1 MKMNTMSNDKGTKNN
16 DGVIE
21 DSNKVEMLKNALK
34 EYESKYKYLLA
45 DYDNYRKRVE
55 REAEY
60 RVRQSI
66 EAFILKLLNLRDDF
80 VRAIDVMKKSTT
92 TAAVVDRHVV
102 EGLEGVL
109 KNLDG
114 ILRDAGVVEIPAVGE
129 AFNPNMHE
137 AVSFVYN
144 AELPDLTIT
153 NEIRKGYMMNDRVIR
168 PSLVEVSRRPMQEVG
183 GDSNE

>member
-1 MKMNTMSNDKGTKNN
+1 MSNDKGTKNN

-21 DSNKVEMLKNALK
+21 DSSKVEMLKNALK

-92 TAAVVDRHVV
+92 TTAAVDRHVV
-102 EGLEGVL
+102 DGLEGVL

>member
-1 MKMNTMSNDKGTKNN
+1 MSTMSNEN
-16 DGVIE
+16 DAKSNDEAIE
-21 DSNKVEMLKNALK
+21 DPSKVEMLKNALK

-66 EAFILKLLNLRDDF
+66 ESFVLKLLNLRDDF
-80 VRAIDVMKKSTT
+80 VRAIDATKKSN
-92 TAAVVDRHVV
+92 AVDKHVV

-114 ILRDAGVVEIPAVGE
+114 ILKDAGIMEIPAVGKE
-129 AFNPNMHE
+129 FNPNLHE
-137 AVSFVYN
+137 AVSFIYN
-144 AELPDLTIT
+144 SELPDLTIT

-168 PSLVEVSRRPMQEVG
+168 PSLVEVSRRPTQEERG

>member
-1 MKMNTMSNDKGTKNN
+1 MGMGKGDD
-16 DGVIE
+16 DGRSRGDGEEVRGSGE
-21 DSNKVEMLKNALK
+21 DLEMLKSIAK

-66 EAFILKLLNLRDDF
+66 ESFVLKLLNLRDDF
-80 VRAIDVMKKSTT
+80 TRAID
-92 TAAVVDRHVV
+92 AAKNGADRRVL

-114 ILRDAGVVEIPAVGE
+114 ILRDAGVVEIPSIGKV
-129 AFNPNMHE
+129 FDPNVHE
-137 AVSFVYN
+137 AVSFTYN
-144 AELPDLTIT
+144 SELPDLTIT

-168 PSLVEVSRRPMQEVG
+168 PSLVEVSRRPVEEG
-183 GDSNE
+183 GGGAGE